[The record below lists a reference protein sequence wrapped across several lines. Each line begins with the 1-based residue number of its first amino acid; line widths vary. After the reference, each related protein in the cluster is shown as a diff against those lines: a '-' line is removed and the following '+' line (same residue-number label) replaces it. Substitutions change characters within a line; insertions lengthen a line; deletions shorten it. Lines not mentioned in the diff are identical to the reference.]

1 MSYIKLDRVHK
12 SFGKTDVVKNVSI
25 DINQGEFLVLV
36 GPSGCGKSTLL
47 RMIAGLESIDSGTIS
62 IDGTIINDTAPKD
75 RNIAMVF
82 QNYALYPHMTVY
94 ENLAFGL
101 KIKGIKKKEYDSKI
115 KDTANLLGLS
125 ELLERRP
132 KQLSGGQKQRIAVG
146 RAIVRNP
153 KAFLFDEPLSNLDA
167 KLRVKM
173 RADLLKLHKQQKA
186 TSLYVTHDQVEAMT
200 MADRVVVLDKGVI
213 QQIDT
218 PLNVYQNPANLFVA
232 SFMGSPAMNI
242 LKGTLIENASS
253 FDFELDSEL
262 FFTGIPKYKWLSEG
276 KIIIGLRPEHI
287 SVYKK
292 QEHHLTSVRAFKVDL
307 IEHMG
312 DYSYAHV
319 AINSEESWTLKTS
332 PNSIIKDSDRVKLS
346 VDASN
351 MYFFDAN
358 STVRLVGEE

>member
-1 MSYIKLDRVHK
+1 MSYIELERVNK
-12 SFGKTDVVKNVSI
+12 SFGKTDVVKNVSLKV
-25 DINQGEFLVLV
+25 NQGEFLVLV

-47 RMIAGLESIDSGTIS
+47 RMIAGLESIDSGTIT
-62 IDGTIINDTAPKD
+62 IDGNVINNTAPKD

-115 KDTANLLGLS
+115 KETAAILGIS

-200 MADRVVVLDKGVI
+200 MADRVVVLDKGEI
-213 QQIDT
+213 QQIDN
-218 PLNVYQNPANLFVA
+218 PLNVYQSPSNLFVA
-232 SFMGSPAMNI
+232 TFMGSPAMNI
-242 LKGTLIENASS
+242 LRGKLKANSTS
-253 FDFELDSEL
+253 FDFELDGEL
-262 FFTGIPKYKWLSEG
+262 FLSGIPKHNWLKEG
-276 KIIIGLRPEHI
+276 EIIIGLRPEDI
-287 SVYKK
+287 SVHTN
-292 QEHHLTSVRAFKVDL
+292 QELRLTTESTFKVDL

-312 DYSYAHV
+312 DFSYAH
-319 AINSEESWTLKTS
+319 IGIHSEENWTIKTS
-332 PNSIIKDSDRVKLS
+332 PNLLIKDGDHIKLS
-346 VDASN
+346 INGSK
-351 MYFFDAN
+351 MHFFDIH
-358 STVRLVGEE
+358 SFVRLAGE